1 MKPIIRT
8 IRNIQLGAFGIAFK
22 LIIVTM
28 YVKKVCMGTKTYDV
42 DAQIISSTK
51 ACPPYSNIAEI
62 K

>member
-8 IRNIQLGAFGIAFK
+8 IRNIHLWVFRIAFK

-28 YVKKVCMGTKTYDV
+28 YVKKVYMGTKTYNV

-51 ACPPYSNIAEI
+51 ACPPYPI
-62 K
+62 